1 MPSCEEMK
9 KGRIYECKEC
19 GLQLKVVNECQT
31 CSTISLC
38 GCPCFGAH
46 LDGPTLAWEDVPTD
60 KTITVFDPPNGRV
73 ASLPSGFSAHLD

>member
-1 MPSCEEMK
+1 MEEWK
-9 KGRIYECKEC
+9 DGRMEEWKNGRMEEWKD
-19 GLQLKVVNECQT
+19 GRMEEWN
-31 CSTISLC
+31 
-38 GCPCFGAH
+38 FGAH